1 MAKKML
7 IVHGYSDGS
16 TSFTGLA
23 DFFIKEGLYK
33 KKDIYFVDYSSMDD
47 EATFRDFADKLND
60 DYKKFFPNFEQIDVA
75 CHSTGA
81 LVTRAW
87 LALHFYRNHK
97 HGMNRNCPVRHLLM
111 FAPANFGS
119 DLAAM
124 GQSFLGKT
132 RTTFFNK
139 HSHKEDFMESG
150 KQVLQGLEPASPFQ
164 WELSHYDLHGEQ
176 GAYFNPNNNEAHR
189 CYPFIFA
196 AGYSY
201 TGFEARLLK
210 NRAKPGTDGTVRISG
225 TSLNTRKCHFS
236 FDGKTSVEWIE
247 NDVKYPDIPFAVFDN
262 FNHGN
267 IVNATGNNFAGP
279 DRPGT
284 LAKQALSIEALADY
298 EAMGKEF
305 KKISDANYKK
315 MEKDYKDEYQ
325 QFFFKVR
332 DDVGQPVHDY
342 FIDFYVQNSNGSQH
356 KELTAEFDDKFEK
369 SFYRHSADSSCRAML
384 LECKRLKQFKKKLD
398 ETKTRLVFD
407 ITAVPHLPNISYK
420 PGYYVIYDGKS
431 NQEKPEMT
439 FIYPNT
445 TTLVDIIMNRI
456 QTDKLLNVSDYAKV
470 VNK

>member
-1 MAKKML
+1 MARKML

-23 DFFIKEGLYK
+23 DFFIQEKLYK

-60 DYKKFFPNFEQIDVA
+60 DYHKICPDFERIDVA

-97 HGMNRNCPVRHLLM
+97 HGMNRHCPVQHLFM

-176 GAYFNPNNNEAHR
+176 GAYFNPKLGEAHR
-189 CYPFIFA
+189 CYPYIFS

-201 TGFEARLLK
+201 TGLEARLLK

-236 FDGKTSVEWIE
+236 FDGNTSAEWIE

-267 IVNATGNNFAGP
+267 IVNAKGHHFTGK
-279 DRPGT
+279 DRPGE
-284 LAKQALSIEALADY
+284 LVKRALQIDSLADY
-298 EAMGKEF
+298 EALGREF

-332 DDVGQPVHDY
+332 DDVGQPVDDY
-342 FIDFYVQNSNGSQH
+342 FIDFYVQHGNGAQH
-356 KELTAEFDDKFEK
+356 KELTAEFDEKFEK

-384 LECKRLKQFKKKLD
+384 LECNRLRSFKKQLD
-398 ETKTRLVFD
+398 AAKARLVFD
-407 ITAVPHLPNISYK
+407 ITAVSHLPDVSYK
-420 PGYYVIYDGKS
+420 PGYYIIYDGKS
-431 NQEKPEMT
+431 NEAEPEMT